1 MDAIVQIT
9 STMPHMLL
17 PAVLVFPAMGIA
29 LMILL
34 HFVSSR

>member
-29 LMILL
+29 MMIWLSI
-34 HFVSSR
+34 VSR